1 MLKNENEINA
11 EIGKILNINDAKN
24 QGKIKGL
31 FGLSYEDGIRDALEW
46 TLGETDDPLLDLL
59 LDPEDYPGVDLN

>member
-1 MLKNENEINA
+1 MLRDENEINA
-11 EIGKILNINDAKN
+11 EIGKILNIKDAKD

-46 TLGETDDPLLDLL
+46 TLGEGEEVL
-59 LDPEDYPGVDLN
+59 LDPEDYPEVDLE